1 MKNVKISE
9 VTEGQL
15 VKFKNNSD
23 VYRVQFKGFF
33 VTLLN
38 MYTEK
43 EMTIKPYTMKG
54 GKMHDRKVETVS
66 HY

>member
-1 MKNVKISE
+1 MKNVKLSE

-23 VYRVQFKGFF
+23 VYRVQSSGYFI
-33 VTLLN
+33 TLLN

-43 EMTIKPYTMKG
+43 EMTVKYYTLKG
-54 GKMHDRKVETVS
+54 GKMHDRKVEVVK